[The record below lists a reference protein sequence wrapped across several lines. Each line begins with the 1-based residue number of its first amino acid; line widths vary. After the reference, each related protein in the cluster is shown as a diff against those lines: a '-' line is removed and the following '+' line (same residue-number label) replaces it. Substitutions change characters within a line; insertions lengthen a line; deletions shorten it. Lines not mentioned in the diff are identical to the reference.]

1 MHQMIPVIK
10 KHSVREFC
18 DDCRRIDAND
28 ILSLDEEN
36 IMALLKFNFSNL
48 LPEKGLRGH
57 ISDDACQSLLFL
69 YLVLIC
75 FCHIN
80 FQV

>member
-36 IMALLKFNFSNL
+36 IMALLKFNFSRWW
-48 LPEKGLRGH
+48 EVGFCFQKRGYVA
-57 ISDDACQSLLFL
+57 IFL
-69 YLVLIC
+69 MMLVRVYC
-75 FCHIN
+75 FCIWC
-80 FQV
+80 